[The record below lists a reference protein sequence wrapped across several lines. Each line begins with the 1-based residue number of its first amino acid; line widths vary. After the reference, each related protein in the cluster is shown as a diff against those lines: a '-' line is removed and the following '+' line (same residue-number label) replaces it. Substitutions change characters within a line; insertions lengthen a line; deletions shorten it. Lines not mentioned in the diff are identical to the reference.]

1 MNSLRQV
8 LKSVDG
14 KPITN
19 VNQTDVWRAETIH
32 ILCVGPVDRSYMVH
46 DVLLEVPNSQL
57 SIVTD
62 YRELWVIPKQGAI
75 HLVILHNT
83 LSLFELEEACRFI
96 RQQWPHARILV
107 VRRGGGFLDDELYD
121 DRVIPT
127 VDSGVLFTTIE
138 RLTSGRHER
147 RFGNAEL

>member
-19 VNQTDVWRAETIH
+19 VNQTDVRRAETIH

-62 YRELWVIPKQGAI
+62 YR
-75 HLVILHNT
+75 
-83 LSLFELEEACRFI
+83 
-96 RQQWPHARILV
+96 
-107 VRRGGGFLDDELYD
+107 
-121 DRVIPT
+121 
-127 VDSGVLFTTIE
+127 
-138 RLTSGRHER
+138 
-147 RFGNAEL
+147 